1 MLGYVTIGTNDLE
14 KASAFYDAIL
24 APLGA
29 KRVHAFDRGIFYGET
44 GMELAVVKPFDGEAA
59 ARGNGSMAALE
70 APARAVVVTVH
81 AMALV
86 LGGSD
91 EGAPGIRGREE
102 SGFYGAYFRDPEGN
116 KLCVFR
122 IGPPDGR

>member
-70 APARAVVVTVH
+70 APARAVVDTVH
-81 AMALV
+81 ALALV